1 MNKIAI
7 KNTVNNIVQII
18 RLGSLTFLDFLV
30 KFMEVLGNAMSLVM
44 FLIALSFYALS
55 GMITISILYI
65 GVFFNKMSEEI
76 KNAK

>member
-55 GMITISILYI
+55 GMITISILYL